1 MKSKLLFALLAGITV
16 LGCGRELQDDPIPTA
31 SHSSCKPTPP
41 FSLTT
46 TLSDDSGR
54 ITARFS
60 STIEG
65 DLTLSAKLSDG
76 VILTHGQTRQT
87 RNVNKNEIVELPL
100 DIFENGTTREEV
112 LITATLSAG
121 TARFTKTVSVVFN
134 EDGSQAIQKGVF
146 KKNSRGESIL
156 EFRAR

>member
-1 MKSKLLFALLAGITV
+1 MTV
-16 LGCGRELQDDPIPTA
+16 FGCGRVLHENEAPSPQP
-31 SHSSCKPTPP
+31 SSCKPIPP
-41 FSLTT
+41 FNLST
-46 TLSDDSGR
+46 TLSNDSR
-54 ITARFS
+54 RLTAWFFS
-60 STIEG
+60 KIEG
-65 DLTLSAKLSDG
+65 DLTLRVKLSDG
-76 VILTHGQTRQT
+76 VTLTRGEPWQTR
-87 RNVNKNEIVELPL
+87 RVNKNEIVELPL

-134 EDGSQAIQKGVF
+134 EDDSQPIQKGEF